1 MQLILAMQDLAKIN
15 WYLVITNNIQ
25 VILKSLGL
33 LEIKIIIANLDNYK
47 AFQVAM
53 LQTRTS

>member
-33 LEIKIIIANLDNYK
+33 LEIKMIITNLDNYK